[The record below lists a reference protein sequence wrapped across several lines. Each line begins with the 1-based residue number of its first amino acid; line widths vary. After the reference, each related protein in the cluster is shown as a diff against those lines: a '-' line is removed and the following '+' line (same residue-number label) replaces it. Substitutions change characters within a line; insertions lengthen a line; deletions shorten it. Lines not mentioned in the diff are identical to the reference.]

1 MDGGYLSSGRRLITR
16 NANEKILVEVIVK
29 VGALL
34 RCQNR
39 GITGIACV
47 VFPSMSKGERGEEG
61 EWNVIG
67 SRGANW
73 I

>member
-29 VGALL
+29 VGGL

-67 SRGANW
+67 SRGPN
-73 I
+73 